1 MKDIKRY
8 VCLLMATATVA
19 SCFTGCGEN
28 GSADVDAAVEVADAG
43 TTAVAESIKGAI
55 DNKPA
60 SINANVGIT
69 KFKGNKIYYMSFDES
84 YDIGTMCVYDMVTGE
99 EHKLNTIDAGISVN
113 DYTTPQIFLADFYV
127 DADGNVVELIN
138 EHRLNVDTF
147 DFKPESITEKEAKKA
162 LVEEWGYAEE
172 DLDSLLSEGSE
183 LAANYTDSEGKL
195 RYDWIYVACVGYKY
209 GTTETSKLVTYDMT
223 GNAVNTLELG
233 TAEDNGMSNESV
245 VACGMDKD
253 GNRITIGSP
262 LFTNEG
268 SEKIT
273 MSVWD
278 AQGTKK
284 AGSDFP
290 GLGFSTKILN
300 SADGTSKLG
309 YYSDNGYTIADYD
322 ASNGTVNV
330 VKEIQDYS
338 VGTLKDANT
347 FIYTDGSTLFSCDLT
362 TGENTTLANL
372 AEHGI
377 QQYALQ
383 SIGVMEDGTVVG
395 FVMSFSDA
403 DQTCTTDIVK
413 F

>member
-1 MKDIKRY
+1 
-8 VCLLMATATVA
+8 
-19 SCFTGCGEN
+19 
-28 GSADVDAAVEVADAG
+28 
-43 TTAVAESIKGAI
+43 
-55 DNKPA
+55 
-60 SINANVGIT
+60 
-69 KFKGNKIYYMSFDES
+69 
-84 YDIGTMCVYDMVTGE
+84 
-99 EHKLNTIDAGISVN
+99 
-113 DYTTPQIFLADFYV
+113 
-127 DADGNVVELIN
+127 
-138 EHRLNVDTF
+138 
-147 DFKPESITEKEAKKA
+147 
-162 LVEEWGYAEE
+162 
-172 DLDSLLSEGSE
+172 
-183 LAANYTDSEGKL
+183 
-195 RYDWIYVACVGYKY
+195 
-209 GTTETSKLVTYDMT
+209 
-223 GNAVNTLELG
+223 
-233 TAEDNGMSNESV
+233 
-245 VACGMDKD
+245 
-253 GNRITIGSP
+253 
-262 LFTNEG
+262 
-268 SEKIT
+268 